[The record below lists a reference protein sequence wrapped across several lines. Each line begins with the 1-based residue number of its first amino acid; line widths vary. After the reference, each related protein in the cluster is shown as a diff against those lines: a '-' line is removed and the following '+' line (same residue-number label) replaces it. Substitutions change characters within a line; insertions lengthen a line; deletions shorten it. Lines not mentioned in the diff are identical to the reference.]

1 MSKLTA
7 DIEDMLEF
15 LDLPH
20 MKALLLEMVSTG
32 KVATMSP
39 LDVLRELVLDEY
51 TAQHGKTFEGLLN
64 KSGLKG
70 CDASVDNLVST
81 MKRRYNMSQIELLKT
96 FEFVE
101 NGRNVYILGPAGI
114 GKTYLAKAFGVQACF
129 NAYRTLFLDTADLL
143 EELHYLKMYDEQHKT
158 DRFRKKKTYYS
169 NMQVLILDDFLMSSP
184 DEQGRQDLFSI
195 IKRRDEKEKTT
206 IVCSQRE
213 PDAWIEVLRDP
224 GNAESTVRRITD
236 NGMLVEIVPQ

>member
-1 MSKLTA
+1 M
-7 DIEDMLEF
+7 
-15 LDLPH
+15 
-20 MKALLLEMVSTG
+20 
-32 KVATMSP
+32 
-39 LDVLRELVLDEY
+39 
-51 TAQHGKTFEGLLN
+51 
-64 KSGLKG
+64 
-70 CDASVDNLVST
+70 
-81 MKRRYNMSQIELLKT
+81 
-96 FEFVE
+96 
-101 NGRNVYILGPAGI
+101 
-114 GKTYLAKAFGVQACF
+114 
-129 NAYRTLFLDTADLL
+129 L

-224 GNAESTVRRITD
+224 SNAESTVRRITD
-236 NGMLVEIVPQ
+236 NGMLVEIVP

>member
-7 DIEDMLEF
+7 DIEDMLDF
-15 LDLPH
+15 LDLSH
-20 MKALLLEMVSTG
+20 MKALLLG
-32 KVATMSP
+32 LVASGEVANKTP
-39 LDVLRELVLDEY
+39 LELLRELVLEEY
-51 TAQHGKTFEGLLN
+51 TAEHGKTFESLLK

-70 CDASVDNLVST
+70 CDASVDSLVSSLE
-81 MKRRYNMSQIELLKT
+81 RRYNTSQIELLRT
-96 FEFVE
+96 LEFLE
-101 NGRNVYILGPAGI
+101 NGRNLYILGPSGI

-129 NAYRTLFLDTADLL
+129 NAYRTLFVDTADLL
-143 EELHYLKMYDEQHKT
+143 EELYYLKVYDAQHKT

-184 DEQGRQDLFSI
+184 DEQGRQDLFSL
-195 IKRRDEKEKTT
+195 IKKRAEKERTT

-213 PDAWIEVLRDP
+213 PDAWIKVLRDP

-236 NGMLVEIVPQ
+236 NGILVEIVPH